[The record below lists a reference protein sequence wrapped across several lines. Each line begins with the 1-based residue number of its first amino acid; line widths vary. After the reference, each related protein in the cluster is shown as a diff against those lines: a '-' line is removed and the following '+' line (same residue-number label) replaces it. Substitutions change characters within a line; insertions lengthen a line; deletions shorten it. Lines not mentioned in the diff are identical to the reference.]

1 MNPEKFPANIRE
13 GAVQDRCYSLF
24 TLEQLFLLEMVSFF
38 FPKYKMMHL
47 YTGPYFEI
55 LDIDRY
61 LCMKLEMI
69 SKETFQSW

>member
-1 MNPEKFPANIRE
+1 
-13 GAVQDRCYSLF
+13 
-24 TLEQLFLLEMVSFF
+24 MVSFF

-55 LDIDRY
+55 LDIERY

-69 SKETFQSW
+69 SKGTFQSW